1 MLPRGVL
8 QLQPRDILGP
18 GLEHKANFRYGF
30 DLTCW
35 SVPVLVRARLGRICS
50 ISQDCKPSAVHR
62 RPLLRSTLFFGRRCG
77 PARMADQAA
86 RQRRRL
92 EITSPIGMS
101 AIQVLRLEAAS
112 PFPAPKQTVAE
123 RILSDFSRPWAP
135 ASPWSGGTNAL
146 ASSDI
151 WVLTMRSHPEALTR
165 LDPSAPNLLRYDRGD

>member
-18 GLEHKANFRYGF
+18 GLERKANFRYGF

-35 SVPVLVRARLGRICS
+35 SVPVLVRARLGRSCS

-112 PFPAPKQTVAE
+112 PFTAPVQTVAE
-123 RILSDFSRPWAP
+123 RIFDFRVCGRLLLLGAGNERLSQFGHLGPHTEIASRSLNASRSFSSKS
-135 ASPWSGGTNAL
+135 AS
-146 ASSDI
+146 I
-151 WVLTMRSHPEALTR
+151 
-165 LDPSAPNLLRYDRGD
+165 